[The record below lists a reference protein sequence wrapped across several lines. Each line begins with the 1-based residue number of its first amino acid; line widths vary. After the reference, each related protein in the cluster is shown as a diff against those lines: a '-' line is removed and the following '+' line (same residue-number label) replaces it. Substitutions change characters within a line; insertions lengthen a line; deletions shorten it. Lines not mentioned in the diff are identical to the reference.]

1 MLSLRMRGRTDGAEN
16 RMVSTTVR
24 EPGSRPNERPYRLTT
39 EAALLDHDGVTLAR
53 IEGFRVLDDGRL
65 LLGHVDDPEALL
77 GYYFGR
83 GRRQIILSLV
93 TTVVEGRLD
102 TCWAGNGRRW
112 WIELN
117 EVARPA

>member
-1 MLSLRMRGRTDGAEN
+1 MLSLRVHGRTHGAKN
-16 RMVSTTVR
+16 RMVSTTIR
-24 EPGSRPNERPYRLTT
+24 EPASRPDERPYRLTT
-39 EAALLDHDGVTLAR
+39 EAALLDHDGVTLVR

-93 TTVVEGRLD
+93 TTVIEGRLD
-102 TCWAGNGRRW
+102 TCWTGNGRCW

-117 EVARPA
+117 EVAPPV